1 MPAAT
6 PVACP
11 QCSAPH
17 DGREMLY
24 TAPLKRRCAA
34 CQHVFEDPESRRDFD
49 ARMRG
54 TRTPTLE
61 VSPEAVVY
69 RAFTATGRELDAF
82 RLTKGA
88 DGVARVE
95 TLAVAK

>member
-1 MPAAT
+1 MY
-6 PVACP
+6 PVADLGWTAR
-11 QCSAPH
+11 SA
-17 DGREMLY
+17 
-24 TAPLKRRCAA
+24 
-34 CQHVFEDPESRRDFD
+34 SRTQTFQ
-49 ARMRG
+49 
-54 TRTPTLE
+54 TLE

-95 TLAVAK
+95 TLATSGDH

>member
-61 VSPEAVVY
+61 VSPEEEQRLFHGCETAQHRVY
-69 RAFTATGRELDAF
+69 RLGAALHLCRTCDTAR
-82 RLTKGA
+82 
-88 DGVARVE
+88 VAR
-95 TLAVAK
+95 